1 MSFPARIETS
11 KWQVN
16 MELVVSTPALHQ
28 THDLLRIAKQF
39 EIGCKC
45 TWRETPLHLG
55 RLDAALDHRFN
66 KGIMLLKRLQ
76 LGLIHVAVAMT
87 LVPINSTLNRVMIKE
102 LAISATLVALL
113 ASLPYLFS
121 PIQVAIGSYS
131 DRHPIFGYRRTPY
144 ILAGL
149 LLCVAGVIVSPQVAF
164 LMAENFPLGF
174 VAGLLAFG
182 AWGMGYN
189 LSAVSYLSLA
199 SELSGEKER
208 GRTIATMWFMMIL
221 SIILTA
227 IGLSRMVDP
236 YTPEA
241 LIRAFG
247 VVAASALVLGL
258 IGLFKLEPRSGI
270 SQSAASE
277 SYTVAQMTSAITA
290 NPVARVFFIYLLLLL
305 AAILGQDVLLEP
317 FGAEAFGMTVS
328 QTTRIT
334 SIWGTFV
341 LLAIIIAGLL
351 ERQVSKRL
359 VAQLGN
365 TGALLGFIVIV
376 ISGILVNKS
385 VFYTGVTLLGIGT
398 GLSTVANLSLMF
410 DLTVPGM
417 VGLYIGAWGF
427 SNALSRLAGS
437 LLGGWVRD
445 EVTKATGV
453 ALTGYLVV
461 FSIEALMLLGAAIML
476 YRIDV
481 GAFRRQVEEP
491 SFVEKVAIAAE

>member
-1 MSFPARIETS
+1 MFI
-11 KWQVN
+11 K
-16 MELVVSTPALHQ
+16 
-28 THDLLRIAKQF
+28 
-39 EIGCKC
+39 
-45 TWRETPLHLG
+45 
-55 RLDAALDHRFN
+55 RF
-66 KGIMLLKRLQ
+66 Q

-102 LAISATLVALL
+102 LAISATLVAIL

-131 DRHPIFGYRRTPY
+131 DRHPIFGFRRTPY

-149 LLCVAGVIVSPQVAF
+149 ILCVLGVMVSPQVAF
-164 LMAENFPLGF
+164 LMHDNFPLGLL
-174 VAGLLAFG
+174 VGILAFG

-199 SELSGEKER
+199 SELSGENGR
-208 GRTIATMWFMMIL
+208 GKTIATMWFMMIM

-247 VVAASALVLGL
+247 AVGASALTLGL
-258 IGLFKLEPRSGI
+258 LGLVRLEPRSNV
-270 SQSAASE
+270 SSVTASE
-277 SYTVAQMTSAITA
+277 AYTVKQMTSAITA
-290 NPVARVFFIYLLLLL
+290 NPVARTFFIYLLLLL

-317 FGAEAFGMTVS
+317 FGAEAFGMTVT

-351 ERQVSKRL
+351 EGRASKRL
-359 VAQLGN
+359 IAQFGN

-376 ISGILVNKS
+376 ISGILVNRN
-385 VFYTGVTLLGIGT
+385 VFYAGVTLLGIGT

-410 DLTVPGM
+410 DLTIPGM

-427 SNALSRLAGS
+427 SNALSRLVGS
-437 LLGGWVRD
+437 ILGGVVRD
-445 EVTKATGV
+445 VVTQATGV
-453 ALTGYLVV
+453 ALSGYLVV
-461 FSIEALMLLGAAIML
+461 FGIEALMLFIAAFML

-481 GAFRRQVEEP
+481 NAFKRQIEEP
-491 SFVEKVAIAAE
+491 SYVEKVALAAE

>member
-1 MSFPARIETS
+1 MF
-11 KWQVN
+11 
-16 MELVVSTPALHQ
+16 
-28 THDLLRIAKQF
+28 
-39 EIGCKC
+39 
-45 TWRETPLHLG
+45 
-55 RLDAALDHRFN
+55 
-66 KGIMLLKRLQ
+66 LKRFQ

-102 LAISATLVALL
+102 LALSATIVAIL

-131 DRHPIFGYRRTPY
+131 DRHPILAFRRTPY

-149 LLCVAGVIVSPQVAF
+149 ILCVIGVFVSPQVAF
-164 LMAENFPLGF
+164 LMAEDFSLGLL
-174 VAGLLAFG
+174 AGLVAFG

-208 GRTIATMWFMMIL
+208 GKTIATMWFMMIV

-227 IGLSRMVDP
+227 TGLARMVDP

-247 VVAASALVLGL
+247 VVAAVALVLGL
-258 IGLFKLEPRSGI
+258 IGLIKLEPRSGV
-270 SQSAASE
+270 SVAARSE
-277 SYTVAQMTSAITA
+277 AYTIKEMASAITA
-290 NPVARVFFIYLLLLL
+290 NPVARIYFIYLLLLL

-317 FGAEAFGMTVS
+317 FGAEAFGMSVS
-328 QTTRIT
+328 ETTSITRI
-334 SIWGTFV
+334 WGIAV
-341 LLAIIIAGLL
+341 LIAILVAGFL
-351 ERQVSKRL
+351 EGRVSKRL

-365 TGALLGFIVIV
+365 TGALVGFIIIV
-376 ISGILVNKS
+376 VSGFLLNQM
-385 VFYTGVTLLGIGT
+385 VFYTGVTMLGIGT

-427 SNALSRLAGS
+427 SNALSRLVGS
-437 LLGGWVRD
+437 ILGGVVRD
-445 EVTKATGV
+445 VVTQASGQP
-453 ALTGYLVV
+453 LSGYLVV
-461 FSIEALMLLGAAIML
+461 FSIEALMLLIAAVML

-481 GAFRRQVEEP
+481 NAFRKKVEEP
-491 SFVEKVAIAAE
+491 SFVEKVAMAAE

>member
-1 MSFPARIETS
+1 MF
-11 KWQVN
+11 
-16 MELVVSTPALHQ
+16 
-28 THDLLRIAKQF
+28 
-39 EIGCKC
+39 
-45 TWRETPLHLG
+45 
-55 RLDAALDHRFN
+55 
-66 KGIMLLKRLQ
+66 LKRFQ

-102 LAISATLVALL
+102 LSISATIVAIL

-131 DRHPIFGYRRTPY
+131 DRHPIFGFRRTPY
-144 ILAGL
+144 ILVGL
-149 LLCVAGVIVSPQVAF
+149 ILCVLGVIVSPQVAF
-164 LMAENFPLGF
+164 LMAKNFPLGLL
-174 VAGLLAFG
+174 AGLFAFG

-208 GRTIATMWFMMIL
+208 GKTIATMWFMMIT
-221 SIILTA
+221 SIIVTA

-247 VVAASALVLGL
+247 YVASSALILGLLGL
-258 IGLFKLEPRSGI
+258 IWLEPRSSGI
-270 SQSAASE
+270 SSTSAEA
-277 SYTVAQMTSAITA
+277 YTIKQMTSAITA
-290 NPVARVFFIYLLLLL
+290 NPVARLFFIYLLLLL

-317 FGAEAFGMTVS
+317 FGAQAFGMSVRE
-328 QTTRIT
+328 TTSIT

-341 LLAIIIAGLL
+341 LLAIIVAGFL
-351 ERQVSKRL
+351 EGRVSKRL

-365 TGALLGFIVIV
+365 TGALLGFVVIV
-376 ISGILVNKS
+376 ISGIFINKN

-410 DLTVPGM
+410 DLTVPGL

-427 SNALSRLAGS
+427 SNALSRLTGS
-437 LLGGWVRD
+437 ILGGVVRD
-445 EVTKATGV
+445 VVTQATGL
-453 ALTGYLVV
+453 ALSGYLVV
-461 FSIEALMLLGAAIML
+461 FSIEALMLFIAAIML

-481 GAFRRQVEEP
+481 KAFQKQTHEP
-491 SFVEKVAIAAE
+491 SYVEKVALAAE